1 MTLLR
6 SEFIAMNERNSAK
19 LLAQQRW
26 TWTPLKAIAA
36 AGVPMEPGVRFSR
49 GQLHSG
55 IDVAAYLDGLAINYP
70 LSVQGS
76 SPAAPARLTLGPQY
90 LRPRKCAAPS
100 KEKCLEERSIGRRDP
115 VAGSPLR
122 VNSGESD
129 PARPP
134 TYVRNAPKADEN

>member
-55 IDVAAYLDGLAINYP
+55 IDVTEYLDGLAINYP

-76 SPAAPARLTLGPQY
+76 
-90 LRPRKCAAPS
+90 
-100 KEKCLEERSIGRRDP
+100 
-115 VAGSPLR
+115 
-122 VNSGESD
+122 
-129 PARPP
+129 
-134 TYVRNAPKADEN
+134 